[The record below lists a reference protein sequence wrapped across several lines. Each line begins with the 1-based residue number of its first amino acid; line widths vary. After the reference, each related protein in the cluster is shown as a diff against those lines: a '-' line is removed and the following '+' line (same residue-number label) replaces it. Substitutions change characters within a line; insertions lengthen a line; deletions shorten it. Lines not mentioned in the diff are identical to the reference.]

1 MLVED
6 FEKIKVYIQEHIG
19 EKITVKMLE
28 KRFSYCEQSLLIA
41 FRKYEGISV
50 QQYIIR
56 AKMREARDYLRNGYF
71 AYELPRMLGYRSV
84 DAFREAYRK
93 EFGETPKQTE
103 MRLWKEYYQ

>member
-1 MLVED
+1 MTVETIQ
-6 FEKIKVYIQEHIG
+6 KIKAYIQEHIG
-19 EKITVKMLE
+19 EKIAVKMLE

-41 FRKYEGISV
+41 FKKYEGISV

-56 AKMREARDYLRNGYF
+56 AKMREARDYLENGYF

-103 MRLWKEYYQ
+103 MRLWKEYEQ